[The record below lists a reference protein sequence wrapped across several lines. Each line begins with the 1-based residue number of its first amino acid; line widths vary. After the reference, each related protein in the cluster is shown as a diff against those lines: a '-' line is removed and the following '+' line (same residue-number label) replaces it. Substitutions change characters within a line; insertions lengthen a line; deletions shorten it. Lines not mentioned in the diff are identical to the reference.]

1 MSLRKKPTLSNE
13 LVRRPKAALDPVKRP
28 ERLVGLGFRCW
39 IAGFE
44 TQDINCWETGWN
56 TFATELGPG
65 HAKAAIT
72 ELSCWVRM
80 VHTKTCRRISYYP
93 FGCKGF
99 CRDEC
104 MAISMIAAGQHA
116 ACPAMRACAFALLN
130 TNDIDGVVDTATNF
144 AEVLKDAGHI
154 LSGHSICEAG
164 ILTDSG
170 AEHAGYSKH

>member
-1 MSLRKKPTLSNE
+1 MSLRKRIPSSTQMISRPDPTVGAIN
-13 LVRRPKAALDPVKRP
+13 RP

-39 IAGFE
+39 IAGYE

-56 TFATELGPG
+56 TFATELGPT

-80 VHTKTCRRISYYP
+80 VHIKASRPINTYP

-104 MAISMIAAGQHA
+104 MAISMIAAGQHS

-130 TNDIDGVVDTATNF
+130 TSDIDGVVDAATNF
-144 AEVLKDAGHI
+144 AETLKEAGHI
-154 LSGHSICEAG
+154 LSGQSICDAG
-164 ILTDSG
+164 VLTVG
-170 AEHAGYSKH
+170 GTEHAGYSKH

>member
-1 MSLRKKPTLSNE
+1 MTLRKRGPSPTR
-13 LVRRPKAALDPVKRP
+13 LVHRPETEFDPMKSP

-39 IAGFE
+39 IAGYE

-56 TFATELGPG
+56 TFANELGPA

-80 VHTKTCRRISYYP
+80 VHVKACRRISYFP

-104 MAISMIAAGQHA
+104 MAISMIAAGQHS

-130 TNDIDGVVDTATNF
+130 SSDIDGVVDSATNF

-154 LSGHSICEAG
+154 LSGHSICDTAA
-164 ILTDSG
+164 LTDG
-170 AEHAGYSKH
+170 GVAHTAHMKH